1 MDTSIERG
9 NWVNNIFHKCFTSFH
24 FNKQKNKMTE
34 ILLTIFFISV
44 LLFFLGSGIWVALSM
59 IGVSAIGMMLFTSRP
74 VGDAMATTIWGTS
87 SSWTLTALPL
97 FVWMGEILF
106 RTKLSENLF
115 KGLSPWMQKLPGGL
129 IHVNIV
135 GCALFAAISGSSA
148 ATVATVGKMSIP
160 ELRKRKYPEKI
171 LLGSL
176 AGSGTLGLLIPP
188 SIILI
193 IYGVAV
199 QESIAKLFIAGIIP
213 GIMIALIFMSYVII
227 WSLIN
232 KKIMPKILEEYSFI
246 DKIKRSKQLLPVIIL
261 ILAVIGS
268 IYTGIATATEAA
280 SLGVLGALILS
291 YFQKSLTVETF
302 KSSLL
307 GATKTSCM
315 IAFILAGSTFL
326 SLAMGFTGLPRN
338 LALWIQNMELSPY
351 VLIFVLMIFYIILGM
366 FLDGISAVVLTM
378 AIIEP
383 MIRQA
388 GFDMIWFGIF
398 LVIVVEMA
406 QITPPVGF
414 NLFVLQGLANKDM
427 GYIAKS
433 AFPLFLLMVLAVIL
447 VVIFPEIALWM
458 PEQMIKNIN

>member
-1 MDTSIERG
+1 MAE
-9 NWVNNIFHKCFTSFH
+9 IF
-24 FNKQKNKMTE
+24 
-34 ILLTIFFISV
+34 LTIFFISV
-44 LLFFLGSGIWVALSM
+44 LLFFLGTGIWVAISM

-129 IHVNIV
+129 IHVNVV

-160 ELRKRKYPEKI
+160 ELRKRKYPEKL

-227 WSLIN
+227 WSSLN
-232 KKIMPKILEEYSFI
+232 KEKMPKITENFTFFQKL
-246 DKIKRSKQLLPVIIL
+246 KRSKQLLPVIIL
-261 ILAVIGS
+261 ILGVIGS
-268 IYTGIATATEAA
+268 IYSGIATATEAA
-280 SLGVLGALILS
+280 SLGVVGALLLS
-291 YFQKSLTVETF
+291 YFQKSLNIKTF

-338 LALWIQNMELSPY
+338 LAIWIESMSLSPY

-414 NLFVLQGLANKDM
+414 NLFVLQGMANRDM

-447 VVIFPEIALWM
+447 VVVFPEIALWM
-458 PEQMIKNIN
+458 PQQMIQNIN

>member
-1 MDTSIERG
+1 MIE
-9 NWVNNIFHKCFTSFH
+9 IF
-24 FNKQKNKMTE
+24 
-34 ILLTIFFISV
+34 LTIFFITV
-44 LLFFLGSGIWVALSM
+44 LLFFLGSGIWVAVSM

-129 IHVNIV
+129 IHVNVV

-160 ELRKRKYPEKI
+160 ELRKRNYPEKI

-213 GIMIALIFMSYVII
+213 GIMIALIFMSYVVI

-232 KKIMPKILEEYSFI
+232 KKDMPKIIEEFSFLE
-246 DKIKRSKQLLPVIIL
+246 KIKRSRQLLPVILL
-261 ILAVIGS
+261 ILGVIGS

-280 SLGVLGALILS
+280 SLGVVGALILS
-291 YFQKSLTVETF
+291 YFQKSLTLDTF

-338 LALWIQNMELSPY
+338 LAIWIQNMDLSPY

-414 NLFVLQGLANKDM
+414 NLFVLQGMADKDM
-427 GYIAKS
+427 GYIARS

-458 PEQMIKNIN
+458 PDQMVKNIN

>member
-1 MDTSIERG
+1 
-9 NWVNNIFHKCFTSFH
+9 
-24 FNKQKNKMTE
+24 MTE
-34 ILLTIFFISV
+34 IFLTIFFISI
-44 LLFFLGSGIWVALSM
+44 LLFFLGSGVWVAISM
-59 IGVSAIGMMLFTSRP
+59 IGVSSLGMMLFTSRP

-115 KGLSPWMQKLPGGL
+115 KGLSPWMQRLPGGL
-129 IHVNIV
+129 IHVNVV

-160 ELRKRKYPEKI
+160 ELRKRNYPEKI

-193 IYGVAV
+193 IYGVTV
-199 QESIAKLFIAGIIP
+199 QESIAKLFMAGILP
-213 GIMIALIFMSYVII
+213 GIMIAIIFMFYVIC

-232 KKIMPKILEEYSFI
+232 KNQMPKSDENFSFLE
-246 DKIKRSKQLLPVIIL
+246 KLGRSKQLLPVIIL
-261 ILAVIGS
+261 ILGVIGS

-280 SLGVLGALILS
+280 SLGVLGALLLS
-291 YFQKSLTVETF
+291 FFQKSLTIKTF
-302 KSSLL
+302 KQSLL

-315 IAFILAGSTFL
+315 IAFILAGSSFL

-338 LALWIQNMELSPY
+338 LAIWIESMELSPY
-351 VLIFVLMIFYIILGM
+351 LLIFVLTIFYIILGM

-398 LVIVVEMA
+398 LVVVVEMA

-414 NLFVLQGLANKDM
+414 NLFVLQGMANKDM

-433 AFPLFLLMVLAVIL
+433 AFPLFLLMIFATIIII
-447 VVIFPEIALWM
+447 IFPEIALWL
-458 PEQMIKNIN
+458 PQQMVQNLN

>member
-1 MDTSIERG
+1 
-9 NWVNNIFHKCFTSFH
+9 
-24 FNKQKNKMTE
+24 MTE
-34 ILLTIFFISV
+34 IFLTIFFISI
-44 LLFFLGSGIWVALSM
+44 LLFFLGTGIWVAISM
-59 IGVSAIGMMLFTSRP
+59 VGVSAFGMMLFTSRP
-74 VGDAMATTIWGTS
+74 VGDAMATTIWGTT

-115 KGLSPWMQKLPGGL
+115 EGLSPWMQKLPGGL
-129 IHVNIV
+129 IHVNVV

-160 ELRKRKYPEKI
+160 ELRKRNYPEKI

-193 IYGVAV
+193 IYGVTV
-199 QESIAKLFIAGIIP
+199 QESIAKLFIAGIFP
-213 GIMIALIFMSYVII
+213 GIMIAILFMFYVII
-227 WSLIN
+227 WSLLN
-232 KKIMPKILEEYSFI
+232 KKIMPISFEKFSFLEKIR
-246 DKIKRSKQLLPVIIL
+246 RSKQLLPVIIL

-280 SLGVLGALILS
+280 SLGVVGALLLS
-291 YFQKSLTVETF
+291 YLQKSLTLETF
-302 KSSLL
+302 KQSLL

-315 IAFILAGSTFL
+315 IAFILAGSSFL

-338 LALWIQNMELSPY
+338 LAIWIEGMELSPY
-351 VLIFVLMIFYIILGM
+351 ILIIVLMVFYIILGM

-398 LVIVVEMA
+398 LVVVVEMA

-414 NLFVLQGLANKDM
+414 NLFVLQGMANKDM
-427 GYIAKS
+427 GFIAKS
-433 AFPLFLLMVLAVIL
+433 AFPLFLLMIMAVIL
-447 VVIFPEIALWM
+447 IIIFPELALWL
-458 PEQMIKNIN
+458 PTQMVQNIL

>member
-1 MDTSIERG
+1 
-9 NWVNNIFHKCFTSFH
+9 
-24 FNKQKNKMTE
+24 MTE
-34 ILLTIFFISV
+34 IFLTIFFISV

-59 IGVSAIGMMLFTSRP
+59 IGVSSIGMMLFTSRP

-129 IHVNIV
+129 IHVNVV

-160 ELRKRKYPEKI
+160 ELRKRNYPEKI

-232 KKIMPKILEEYSFI
+232 KKEMPKILEEYSLFE
-246 DKIKRSKQLLPVIIL
+246 KVKRSKQLLPVILL

-268 IYTGIATATEAA
+268 IYTGVATATEAA
-280 SLGVLGALILS
+280 SLGVVGALILS
-291 YFQKSLTVETF
+291 YFQKSLTLDTF

-338 LALWIQNMELSPY
+338 LAIWIQNMDLSPY

-414 NLFVLQGLANKDM
+414 NLFVLQGMANRDM

-433 AFPLFLLMVLAVIL
+433 AFPLFMLMVLAVIL

-458 PEQMIKNIN
+458 PEQMVKNIN

>member
-1 MDTSIERG
+1 
-9 NWVNNIFHKCFTSFH
+9 
-24 FNKQKNKMTE
+24 MTE
-34 ILLTIFFISV
+34 IFLTTFFISV

-129 IHVNIV
+129 IHVNVV

-160 ELRKRKYPEKI
+160 ELRKRNYPEKI

-199 QESIAKLFIAGIIP
+199 QESIAKLFIAGILP

-232 KKIMPKILEEYSFI
+232 KTEMPKISDDFSFLE
-246 DKIKRSKQLLPVIIL
+246 KVKRSKQLLPVILL
-261 ILAVIGS
+261 ILGVIGS

-280 SLGVLGALILS
+280 SLGVVGALILS
-291 YFQKSLTVETF
+291 YFQKSLNLDTF

-338 LALWIQNMELSPY
+338 LAIWIQSLELSPY

-414 NLFVLQGLANKDM
+414 NLFVLQGMANKDM
-427 GYIAKS
+427 GYIARS
-433 AFPLFLLMVLAVIL
+433 AFPLFLLMILAVIL

>member
-1 MDTSIERG
+1 MSEFFL
-9 NWVNNIFHKCFTSFH
+9 V
-24 FNKQKNKMTE
+24 
-34 ILLTIFFISV
+34 IFFISI
-44 LLFFLGSGIWVALSM
+44 LLIFLGSGVWVAISM
-59 IGVSAIGMMLFTSRP
+59 VGVSAIGMLIFTTRP

-97 FVWMGEILF
+97 FVWMGEILY

-115 KGLSPWMQKLPGGL
+115 KGLAPWMSHLPGGL
-129 IHVNIV
+129 IHVNVV

-160 ELRKRKYPEKI
+160 ELRKRKYPEKL

-193 IYGVAV
+193 IYGVTV

-213 GIMIALIFMSYVII
+213 GIMIAIFFMLYVIG
-227 WSLIN
+227 WSILN
-232 KKIMPKILEEYSFI
+232 KKIMPQVKERFTFQKKIRASM
-246 DKIKRSKQLLPVIIL
+246 QLIPVIVL
-261 ILAVIGS
+261 ITSVIGS

-280 SLGVLGALILS
+280 SLGVVGALILS
-291 YFQKSLTVETF
+291 FFQKSLNKESF
-302 KSSLL
+302 KLSLL

-315 IAFILAGSTFL
+315 IAFILAGSSFL
-326 SLAMGFTGLPRN
+326 ALAMGFTGLPRN
-338 LALWIQNMELSPY
+338 LAIWIQEMNLSPY
-351 VLIFVLMIFYIILGM
+351 VLIFVLTLFYIILGM

-427 GYIAKS
+427 GFIARS
-433 AFPLFLLMVLAVIL
+433 AFPLFLLLVFSVI
-447 VVIFPEIALWM
+447 VIIIFPEIALWL
-458 PEQMIKNIN
+458 PQQMIQTIK

>member
-1 MDTSIERG
+1 MDE
-9 NWVNNIFHKCFTSFH
+9 IF
-24 FNKQKNKMTE
+24 
-34 ILLTIFFISV
+34 LTIFFITV
-44 LLFFLGSGIWVALSM
+44 LLFFLGTGIWVAISM

-129 IHVNIV
+129 IHVNVV

-193 IYGVAV
+193 IYGVTV

-227 WSLIN
+227 WSLTN
-232 KKIMPKILEEYSFI
+232 NKIMPKTYETFSFL
-246 DKIKRSKQLLPVIIL
+246 DKIKKSKQLLPVILL
-261 ILAVIGS
+261 ILGVIGS
-268 IYTGIATATEAA
+268 IYTGLATATEAA
-280 SLGVLGALILS
+280 SLGVVGALILS
-291 YFQKSLTVETF
+291 YFQKSLSLKTF
-302 KSSLL
+302 KESLL

-338 LALWIQNMELSPY
+338 LAIWIESMQLSPY
-351 VLIFVLMIFYIILGM
+351 LLIFVLMIFYIILGM

-398 LVIVVEMA
+398 LVVVVEMA

-414 NLFVLQGLANKDM
+414 NLFVLQGMANKDM
-427 GYIAKS
+427 GYIARS
-433 AFPLFLLMVLAVIL
+433 AFPLFLLMILAVIMII
-447 VVIFPEIALWM
+447 IFPEIALWL
-458 PEQMIKNIN
+458 PEQMVQNLNN

>member
-1 MDTSIERG
+1 MPEL
-9 NWVNNIFHKCFTSFH
+9 
-24 FNKQKNKMTE
+24 
-34 ILLTIFFISV
+34 LLTIFFISI
-44 LLFFLGSGIWVALSM
+44 LLIFLGTGVWVALSM
-59 IGVSAIGMMLFTSRP
+59 IGVSAIGMLIFTTRP

-115 KGLSPWMQKLPGGL
+115 KGLAPWMSRLPGGL
-129 IHVNIV
+129 IHVNVV

-160 ELRKRKYPEKI
+160 ELRKRNYPEKL

-193 IYGVAV
+193 IYGVTV
-199 QESIAKLFIAGIIP
+199 QESIAKLFIAGILP
-213 GIMIALIFMSYVII
+213 GIMIAIFFMFYVIG
-227 WSLIN
+227 WSIIN
-232 KKIMPKILEEYSFI
+232 KKDMPKIEETFSFSR
-246 DKIKRSKQLLPVIIL
+246 KIKDSAQLLPVIIL
-261 ILAVIGS
+261 IASVIGS
-268 IYTGIATATEAA
+268 IYVGIATATEAA
-280 SLGVLGALILS
+280 SLGVVGALVLS
-291 YFQKSLTVETF
+291 FFQKSLTKESF
-302 KSSLL
+302 KLSLL

-315 IAFILAGSTFL
+315 IAFILAGSSFL
-326 SLAMGFTGLPRN
+326 ALAMGFTGLPRN
-338 LALWIQNMELSPY
+338 LAIWIQEMNLSPY
-351 VLIFVLMIFYIILGM
+351 VLIFVLTIFYIILGM

-414 NLFVLQGLANKDM
+414 NLFVLQGMANKDM
-427 GYIAKS
+427 GFIAKS
-433 AFPLFLLMVLAVIL
+433 AFPLFLLMILAV
-447 VVIFPEIALWM
+447 VVIIIFPDIALWL
-458 PEQMIKNIN
+458 PEQMIQTLK

>member
-1 MDTSIERG
+1 MP
-9 NWVNNIFHKCFTSFH
+9 
-24 FNKQKNKMTE
+24 E
-34 ILLTIFFISV
+34 ILLTIFFISI
-44 LLFFLGSGIWVALSM
+44 LLFFLGTGVWVAISM
-59 IGVSAIGMMLFTSRP
+59 ISVSAIGMMLFTSRP

-106 RTKLSENLF
+106 RTKLSKNLF
-115 KGLSPWMQKLPGGL
+115 EGLSPWLQKLPGGL
-129 IHVNIV
+129 IHVNVV

-193 IYGVAV
+193 IYGVTV
-199 QESIAKLFIAGIIP
+199 QESIAKLFIAGILP
-213 GIMIALIFMSYVII
+213 GIMIAVIFMLYVVF
-227 WSLIN
+227 WSLLN
-232 KKIMPKILEEYSFI
+232 KKIMPKSVENFSFFQ
-246 DKIKRSKQLLPVIIL
+246 KIKKSRQLLPIIIL
-261 ILAVIGS
+261 ILGVIGS

-280 SLGVLGALILS
+280 SLGVVGALILS
-291 YFQKSLTVETF
+291 YFQKSLNLKTF
-302 KSSLL
+302 KESLL

-315 IAFILAGSTFL
+315 IAFILAGSSFL

-338 LALWIQNMELSPY
+338 LAIWIQNMNLSPY
-351 VLIFVLMIFYIILGM
+351 TLIFVLMVFYIILGM

-398 LVIVVEMA
+398 LVVVVEMA

-414 NLFVLQGLANKDM
+414 NLFVLQGMANKDM

-433 AFPLFLLMVLAVIL
+433 AFPLFLLMILAVIIII
-447 VVIFPEIALWM
+447 IFPEIALWL
-458 PEQMIKNIN
+458 PQQMVQNIS

>member
-1 MDTSIERG
+1 
-9 NWVNNIFHKCFTSFH
+9 
-24 FNKQKNKMTE
+24 MTE
-34 ILLTIFFISV
+34 IYLTIFFISL
-44 LLFFLGSGIWVALSM
+44 LLFLLGSGIWVALSM
-59 IGVSAIGMMLFTSRP
+59 IAVSAVGMLLFTTRP

-115 KGLSPWMQKLPGGL
+115 KGLSPWLSKLPGGL
-129 IHVNIV
+129 VHVNVV

-160 ELRKRKYPEKI
+160 ELRKRKYPEKV

-193 IYGVAV
+193 IYGVTI
-199 QESIAKLFIAGIIP
+199 EDSIAKLFMAGILP
-213 GIMIALIFMSYVII
+213 GIMIALMFMLYVIF
-227 WSLIN
+227 WSILN
-232 KKIMPKILEEYSFI
+232 KKLMPKSVESFSFLE
-246 DKIKRSKQLLPVIIL
+246 KVQGSKQLLPVILL
-261 ILAVIGS
+261 ITSVIGS

-280 SLGVLGALILS
+280 SLGVVGALILS
-291 YFQKSLTVETF
+291 FFQGTLNKNTF
-302 KSSLL
+302 NLSLL

-338 LALWIQNMELSPY
+338 LAIWIDGMNLSPY
-351 VLIFVLMIFYIILGM
+351 TLLFVLTIFYIILGM

-388 GFDMIWFGIF
+388 GFDMIWFGIY

-414 NLFVLQGLANKDM
+414 NLFVLQSMANKDM
-427 GYIAKS
+427 GFIARS
-433 AFPLFLLMVLAVIL
+433 AFPLFLLMILAVII
-447 VVIFPEIALWM
+447 VIIFPEIALWLPNKM
-458 PEQMIKNIN
+458 SANIN

>member
-1 MDTSIERG
+1 MNE
-9 NWVNNIFHKCFTSFH
+9 IF
-24 FNKQKNKMTE
+24 
-34 ILLTIFFISV
+34 LTIFFISL
-44 LLFFLGSGIWVALSM
+44 LLFLLGSGVWVALSM
-59 IGVSAIGMMLFTSRP
+59 IAVSAIGMMLFTTRP

-115 KGLSPWMQKLPGGL
+115 KGLSPWLSRLPGGL
-129 IHVNIV
+129 IHVNVV
-135 GCALFAAISGSSA
+135 GCGLFAAISGSSA

-193 IYGVAV
+193 IYGVTI
-199 QESIAKLFIAGIIP
+199 EDSIAKLFMAGILP
-213 GIMIALIFMSYVII
+213 GIMLAVIFMLYVVI
-227 WSLIN
+227 WSIIN
-232 KKIMPKILEEYSFI
+232 KKQMPIISENFSFLE
-246 DKIKRSKQLLPVIIL
+246 KIKKSKQLLPVVLL
-261 ILAVIGS
+261 ITAVIGS

-280 SLGVLGALILS
+280 SLGVVGALILS
-291 YFQKSLTVETF
+291 LFQGTLNKDSF
-302 KSSLL
+302 KLSLL

-338 LALWIQNMELSPY
+338 LAIWIQELNLSPY
-351 VLIFVLMIFYIILGM
+351 MLIFILTIFYIILGM

-388 GFDMIWFGIF
+388 GFDMIWFGIY

-414 NLFVLQGLANKDM
+414 NLFVLQGMANKDM
-427 GYIAKS
+427 SFIAKS
-433 AFPLFLLMVLAVIL
+433 AFPLFLLMIFAVIL
-447 VVIFPEIALWM
+447 IIIFPEIALWL
-458 PEQMIKNIN
+458 PDQMSQNIN

>member
-1 MDTSIERG
+1 
-9 NWVNNIFHKCFTSFH
+9 
-24 FNKQKNKMTE
+24 MTE

-129 IHVNIV
+129 IHVNVV

-160 ELRKRKYPEKI
+160 ELRKRNYPEKI

-193 IYGVAV
+193 IYGVTV
-199 QESIAKLFIAGIIP
+199 EESIAKLFIAGIIP
-213 GIMIALIFMSYVII
+213 GIGLALLFMIYVVA
-227 WSLIN
+227 WSLKN
-232 KKIMPKILEEYSFI
+232 KKIMPVISEDFSFTE
-246 DKIKRSKQLLPVIIL
+246 KIKQSGQLLPVILL
-261 ILAVIGS
+261 IFAVIGS
-268 IYTGIATATEAA
+268 IYAGIATATEAA
-280 SLGVLGALILS
+280 SLGVLGALVLS
-291 YFQKSLTVETF
+291 FFQKSLTKDSF
-302 KSSLL
+302 SKSLL

-315 IAFILAGSTFL
+315 IAFILAGSSFL
-326 SLAMGFTGLPRN
+326 TLAMAFTGLPKN
-338 LALWIQNMELSPY
+338 LAVFIDTLQLSPY
-351 VLIFVLMIFYIILGM
+351 MLLLVLTIFYIILGM

-388 GFDMIWFGIF
+388 GFDMIWFGIY

-414 NLFVLQGLANKDM
+414 NLFVLQGMAKKDM
-427 GYIAKS
+427 GFIARS
-433 AFPLFLLMVLAVIL
+433 AFPLFLLMILAV
-447 VVIFPEIALWM
+447 VIIISFPQLALWL
-458 PEQMIKNIN
+458 PEQMIQPLK

>member
-1 MDTSIERG
+1 
-9 NWVNNIFHKCFTSFH
+9 
-24 FNKQKNKMTE
+24 MTE
-34 ILLTIFFISV
+34 IFLTIFFISV
-44 LLFFLGSGIWVALSM
+44 LLFLLGSGVWVAISM
-59 IGVSAIGMMLFTSRP
+59 IGVSTIGMMLFTSRP

-115 KGLSPWMQKLPGGL
+115 SGLSPWMQKLPGGL
-129 IHVNIV
+129 IHVNVV

-193 IYGVAV
+193 IYGVTV

-213 GIMIALIFMSYVII
+213 GIMIAIIFMGYVII

-232 KKIMPKILEEYSFI
+232 KKSMPKSYENFSFLE
-246 DKIKRSKQLLPVIIL
+246 KIKKSKQLLPVIIL
-261 ILAVIGS
+261 ISSVIGS
-268 IYTGIATATEAA
+268 IYTGVATATEAA
-280 SLGVLGALILS
+280 SLGVVGALILS
-291 YFQKSLTVETF
+291 YFQKSLNKETF
-302 KSSLL
+302 IQSLL

-338 LALWIQNMELSPY
+338 LAIWIESMELSPY
-351 VLIFVLMIFYIILGM
+351 ILIFVLMIFYIILGM

-414 NLFVLQGLANKDM
+414 NLFVLQGMANKDM
-427 GYIAKS
+427 GFIAKS
-433 AFPLFLLMVLAVIL
+433 AFPLFLLMILAVIL

-458 PEQMIKNIN
+458 PNQMVQNIN

>member
-1 MDTSIERG
+1 MPEL
-9 NWVNNIFHKCFTSFH
+9 F
-24 FNKQKNKMTE
+24 
-34 ILLTIFFISV
+34 LTIFFISI
-44 LLFFLGSGIWVALSM
+44 LLFFLGSGVWVAISM
-59 IGVSAIGMMLFTSRP
+59 IGVSSIGMLIFTSRP

-115 KGLSPWMQKLPGGL
+115 KGLAPWMSRLPGGL
-129 IHVNIV
+129 IHVNVV

-160 ELRKRKYPEKI
+160 ELRKRNYPEKL

-193 IYGVAV
+193 IYGVTV

-213 GIMIALIFMSYVII
+213 GIMIAIIFMLYII
-227 WSLIN
+227 TWSIIN
-232 KKIMPKILEEYSFI
+232 KNEMPTSSEIFSLN
-246 DKIKRSKQLLPVIIL
+246 DKMKGLKQLLPVITL
-261 ILAVIGS
+261 ITAVIGS
-268 IYTGIATATEAA
+268 IYMGIATATEAA
-280 SLGVLGALILS
+280 SLGVVGALILS
-291 YFQKSLTVETF
+291 FFQKTLTKETF
-302 KSSLL
+302 KLSLL

-315 IAFILAGSTFL
+315 IAFILAGSSFL

-338 LALWIQNMELSPY
+338 LAIWIQEMNLSPY
-351 VLIFVLMIFYIILGM
+351 VLIFVLTIFYIVLGM

-398 LVIVVEMA
+398 LVVVVEMA

-414 NLFVLQGLANKDM
+414 NLFVLQGMANKDM

-433 AFPLFLLMVLAVIL
+433 AFPLFLLLILAVIII
-447 VVIFPEIALWM
+447 VIFPEISLWL
-458 PEQMIKNIN
+458 PEQMIQKISW

>member
-1 MDTSIERG
+1 
-9 NWVNNIFHKCFTSFH
+9 
-24 FNKQKNKMTE
+24 MTE
-34 ILLTIFFISV
+34 IFLTIFFISV

-115 KGLSPWMQKLPGGL
+115 KGLSPWMQNLPGGL
-129 IHVNIV
+129 IHVNVV

-160 ELRKRKYPEKI
+160 ELRKRNYPEKI

-213 GIMIALIFMSYVII
+213 GIMIALILMSYVII

-232 KKIMPKILEEYSFI
+232 KKEMPKILEDYSFLE
-246 DKIKRSKQLLPVIIL
+246 KIKRSKQLLPVILL
-261 ILAVIGS
+261 ISSVIGS

-280 SLGVLGALILS
+280 SLGVGGALILS
-291 YFQKSLTVETF
+291 YFQKSLTLESF

-338 LALWIQNMELSPY
+338 LAVWIQNMELSPY

-366 FLDGISAVVLTM
+366 FLDGISAVLLTM

-414 NLFVLQGLANKDM
+414 NLFVLQGMANKDM
-427 GYIAKS
+427 GYIARS
-433 AFPLFLLMVLAVIL
+433 AFPLFLLMVLAVVL

-458 PEQMIKNIN
+458 PEQMVNKLN

>member
-1 MDTSIERG
+1 MDE
-9 NWVNNIFHKCFTSFH
+9 IF
-24 FNKQKNKMTE
+24 
-34 ILLTIFFISV
+34 LTIFFITV
-44 LLFFLGSGIWVALSM
+44 LLFFLGTGIWVAISM

-129 IHVNIV
+129 IHVNVV

-193 IYGVAV
+193 IYGVTV
-199 QESIAKLFIAGIIP
+199 QESIAKLFIAGIFP

-232 KKIMPKILEEYSFI
+232 NKIMPRSYERFSFL
-246 DKIKRSKQLLPVIIL
+246 DKIKKSKQLLPVILL
-261 ILAVIGS
+261 ILGVIGS
-268 IYTGIATATEAA
+268 IYTGVATATEAA
-280 SLGVLGALILS
+280 SLGVVGALILS
-291 YFQKSLTVETF
+291 YFQKSLSLKTF
-302 KSSLL
+302 KESLL

-338 LALWIQNMELSPY
+338 LAIWIEGMQLSPY
-351 VLIFVLMIFYIILGM
+351 LLIFVLMIFYIILGM

-398 LVIVVEMA
+398 LVVVVEMA

-414 NLFVLQGLANKDM
+414 NLFVLQGMANKDM
-427 GYIAKS
+427 GYIARS
-433 AFPLFLLMVLAVIL
+433 AFPLFLLMILAVIMII
-447 VVIFPEIALWM
+447 IFPEIALWL
-458 PEQMIKNIN
+458 PEQMVQNLNN

>member
-1 MDTSIERG
+1 MNE
-9 NWVNNIFHKCFTSFH
+9 IF
-24 FNKQKNKMTE
+24 
-34 ILLTIFFISV
+34 LTIFFISL
-44 LLFFLGSGIWVALSM
+44 LLFLLGSGVWVALSM
-59 IGVSAIGMMLFTSRP
+59 IAVSAIGMMLFTTRP

-115 KGLSPWMQKLPGGL
+115 KGLSPWLSKLPGGL
-129 IHVNIV
+129 IHVNVV
-135 GCALFAAISGSSA
+135 GCGLFAAISGSSA

-193 IYGVAV
+193 IYGVTI
-199 QESIAKLFIAGIIP
+199 EDSIAKLFMAGILP
-213 GIMIALIFMSYVII
+213 GIMLAIIFMLYVVI
-227 WSLIN
+227 WSILN
-232 KKIMPKILEEYSFI
+232 KSQMPKISENFTLME
-246 DKIKRSKQLLPVIIL
+246 KIKRSKQLLPVVIL

-268 IYTGIATATEAA
+268 IYTGVATATEAA
-280 SLGVLGALILS
+280 SLGVVGALILS
-291 YFQKSLTVETF
+291 LFQGTLNKNSF
-302 KSSLL
+302 KLSLL

-338 LALWIQNMELSPY
+338 LAIWIQELNLSPY
-351 VLIFVLMIFYIILGM
+351 MLIFILTIFYIILGM

-388 GFDMIWFGIF
+388 GFDMIWFGIY

-414 NLFVLQGLANKDM
+414 NLFVLQGMANKDM
-427 GYIAKS
+427 SFIAKS
-433 AFPLFLLMVLAVIL
+433 AFPLFLLMILALIIII
-447 VVIFPEIALWM
+447 IFPEIALWLPNKM
-458 PEQMIKNIN
+458 SQNIN

>member
-1 MDTSIERG
+1 MPEL
-9 NWVNNIFHKCFTSFH
+9 F
-24 FNKQKNKMTE
+24 
-34 ILLTIFFISV
+34 LTFFFISI
-44 LLFFLGSGIWVALSM
+44 LLFFLGSGVWVAISM
-59 IGVSAIGMMLFTSRP
+59 IGVSSIGMLIFTSRP
-74 VGDAMATTIWGTS
+74 VGDAMATTMWGTS

-115 KGLSPWMQKLPGGL
+115 TGLAPWMSRLPGGL
-129 IHVNIV
+129 IHVNVV

-160 ELRKRKYPEKI
+160 ELRKRNYPEKL

-193 IYGVAV
+193 IYGVTV

-213 GIMIALIFMSYVII
+213 GVMIAIIFMLYVII
-227 WSLIN
+227 WSIIN
-232 KKIMPKILEEYSFI
+232 KKEMPTVNENFSLSE
-246 DKIKRSKQLLPVIIL
+246 KIKGSKQLLPVIIL
-261 ILAVIGS
+261 ITAVIGS
-268 IYTGIATATEAA
+268 IYAGVATATEAA
-280 SLGVLGALILS
+280 SLGVVGALILS
-291 YFQKSLTVETF
+291 FFQKTLNKETF
-302 KSSLL
+302 KLSLL

-315 IAFILAGSTFL
+315 IAFILAGSSFL
-326 SLAMGFTGLPRN
+326 SLAMGFTGLPRS
-338 LALWIQNMELSPY
+338 LAIWIEEMNLSPY
-351 VLIFVLMIFYIILGM
+351 VLIIVLTIFYIILGM

-398 LVIVVEMA
+398 LVVVVEMA

-414 NLFVLQGLANKDM
+414 NLFVLQGMANKDM
-427 GYIAKS
+427 GFIAKS
-433 AFPLFLLMVLAVIL
+433 AFPLFLLLILAVMLII
-447 VVIFPEIALWM
+447 IFPNIALWL
-458 PEQMIKNIN
+458 PEQMGQNIS

>member
-1 MDTSIERG
+1 
-9 NWVNNIFHKCFTSFH
+9 
-24 FNKQKNKMTE
+24 MTE
-34 ILLTIFFISV
+34 IFLIIFFISV
-44 LLFFLGSGIWVALSM
+44 LLFFLGSGIWVAISM
-59 IGVSAIGMMLFTSRP
+59 IGVSTIGMMLFTSRP

-115 KGLSPWMQKLPGGL
+115 AGLSPWMQKLPGGL
-129 IHVNIV
+129 IHVNVV

-193 IYGVAV
+193 IYGVTV

-213 GIMIALIFMSYVII
+213 GIMIALIFMSYVMI

-232 KKIMPKILEEYSFI
+232 KKSIPKYVENFSFLE
-246 DKIKRSKQLLPVIIL
+246 KIRKSKQLLPVIIL
-261 ILAVIGS
+261 ISAVIGS
-268 IYTGIATATEAA
+268 IYTGVATATEAA
-280 SLGVLGALILS
+280 SLGVVGALILS
-291 YFQKSLTVETF
+291 YFQKSLTIETF
-302 KSSLL
+302 KQSLL

-338 LALWIQNMELSPY
+338 LAIWIQNMELSPY

-414 NLFVLQGLANKDM
+414 NLFVLQGMANKDM
-427 GYIAKS
+427 GFIARS
-433 AFPLFLLMVLAVIL
+433 AFPLFLLMILAVIL

-458 PEQMIKNIN
+458 PQQMVQNIN

>member
-1 MDTSIERG
+1 
-9 NWVNNIFHKCFTSFH
+9 
-24 FNKQKNKMTE
+24 MTE

-44 LLFFLGSGIWVALSM
+44 LLIFLGSGIWVAISM
-59 IGVSAIGMMLFTSRP
+59 VGVSSIGMMLFTTRP
-74 VGDAMATTIWGTS
+74 VGDAMATTIWGAS

-115 KGLSPWMQKLPGGL
+115 EGLSPWMQKLPGGL
-129 IHVNIV
+129 VHVNVV

-160 ELRKRKYPEKI
+160 ELRKRKYPESI

-193 IYGVAV
+193 IYGVTV
-199 QESIAKLFIAGIIP
+199 QESIAKLFIAGIVP
-213 GIMIALIFMSYVII
+213 GLMIALIFMKYVMI

-232 KKIMPKILEEYSFI
+232 KKSMPTF
-246 DKIKRSKQLLPVIIL
+246 KQDFSLMEKVRKSGKLIPVILL
-261 ILAVIGS
+261 IVSVIGS

-280 SLGVLGALILS
+280 SLGVVGALILS
-291 YFQKSLTVETF
+291 YFQKSLSLRTF
-302 KSSLL
+302 KESLL

-315 IAFILAGSTFL
+315 IAFILAGATFL

-338 LALWIQNMELSPY
+338 LALWIEGMELSPY
-351 VLIFVLMIFYIILGM
+351 VLIFVLMIFNILLGM

-388 GFDMIWFGIF
+388 GFDMIWFGVF

-414 NLFVLQGLANKDM
+414 NLFVLQGMANKDM
-427 GYIAKS
+427 GYIARS
-433 AFPLFLLMVLAVIL
+433 AFPLFLLMIFAVIL

>member
-1 MDTSIERG
+1 MPEL
-9 NWVNNIFHKCFTSFH
+9 F
-24 FNKQKNKMTE
+24 
-34 ILLTIFFISV
+34 LTIFFISI
-44 LLFFLGSGIWVALSM
+44 LLIFLGTGIWVALSM
-59 IGVSAIGMMLFTSRP
+59 VGVSAIGMFLFTSRP

-115 KGLSPWMQKLPGGL
+115 KGLAPWMSRLPGGL
-129 IHVNIV
+129 IHVNVV

-160 ELRKRKYPEKI
+160 ELRKRNYPEKL

-193 IYGVAV
+193 IYGVTV
-199 QESIAKLFIAGIIP
+199 QESIAKLFIAGIFP
-213 GIMIALIFMSYVII
+213 GIMIAIFFMLYVIG
-227 WSLIN
+227 WSLLN
-232 KKIMPKILEEYSFI
+232 KNSMPKMNETFSFSQ
-246 DKIKRSKQLLPVIIL
+246 KIKQSGQLIPVIVL

-268 IYTGIATATEAA
+268 IYVGIATATEAA
-280 SLGVLGALILS
+280 SLGVVGALILS
-291 YFQKSLTVETF
+291 FFQKSLNKETF
-302 KSSLL
+302 KLSLL

-315 IAFILAGSTFL
+315 IAFILAGSAFL

-338 LALWIQNMELSPY
+338 LAIWINEMGLSPY
-351 VLIFVLMIFYIILGM
+351 VLIMVLTLFYIILGM

-388 GFDMIWFGIF
+388 GFDMIWFGVF

-414 NLFVLQGLANKDM
+414 NLFVLQGMAEKDM
-427 GYIAKS
+427 GFIAKS
-433 AFPLFLLMVLAVIL
+433 AFPLFLLMIVAV
-447 VVIFPEIALWM
+447 VVIIIFPEIALWL
-458 PEQMIKNIN
+458 PQQMIQPLN

>member
-1 MDTSIERG
+1 MP
-9 NWVNNIFHKCFTSFH
+9 
-24 FNKQKNKMTE
+24 E

-59 IGVSAIGMMLFTSRP
+59 IGVSAVGMMLFTSRP

-106 RTKLSENLF
+106 RTRLSENLF

-129 IHVNIV
+129 IHVNVV

-160 ELRKRKYPEKI
+160 ELRKRNYPEKI

-227 WSLIN
+227 WSLVN
-232 KKIMPKILEEYSFI
+232 KKDMPKMIEEYSFFE
-246 DKIKRSKQLLPVIIL
+246 KLKRSKQLLPVIIL
-261 ILAVIGS
+261 ISAVIGS

-280 SLGVLGALILS
+280 SLGVVGALILS
-291 YFQKSLTVETF
+291 YFQKSLNLETF

-338 LALWIQNMELSPY
+338 LAIWIQNMDLSPY

-414 NLFVLQGLANKDM
+414 NLFVLQGMANKDM
-427 GYIAKS
+427 GYIARS
-433 AFPLFLLMVLAVIL
+433 AFPLFLLMVLAVVL

-458 PEQMIKNIN
+458 PEQMVKNLN

>member
-1 MDTSIERG
+1 
-9 NWVNNIFHKCFTSFH
+9 
-24 FNKQKNKMTE
+24 MTE

-129 IHVNIV
+129 IHVNVV

-160 ELRKRKYPEKI
+160 ELRKRNYPEKI

-232 KKIMPKILEEYSFI
+232 KKSMPKIIEEYSFFE
-246 DKIKRSKQLLPVIIL
+246 KIKRSKQLLPVIIL

-280 SLGVLGALILS
+280 SLGVVGALILS
-291 YFQKSLTVETF
+291 YFQKSLTLKTF

-366 FLDGISAVVLTM
+366 YLDGISAVVLTM

-414 NLFVLQGLANKDM
+414 NLFVLQGMAKKDM
-427 GYIAKS
+427 GYIARS

>member
-1 MDTSIERG
+1 MP
-9 NWVNNIFHKCFTSFH
+9 
-24 FNKQKNKMTE
+24 E
-34 ILLTIFFISV
+34 ILLTIFFISI
-44 LLFFLGSGIWVALSM
+44 LLFFLGTGVWVAISM
-59 IGVSAIGMMLFTSRP
+59 ISVSAIGMMLFTSRP

-106 RTKLSENLF
+106 RTKLSKNLF
-115 KGLSPWMQKLPGGL
+115 EGLSPWMQKLPGGL
-129 IHVNIV
+129 IHVNVV

-193 IYGVAV
+193 IYGVTV
-199 QESIAKLFIAGIIP
+199 QESIAKLFIAGILP
-213 GIMIALIFMSYVII
+213 GIMIAVIFMLYVIF
-227 WSLIN
+227 WSLLN
-232 KKIMPKILEEYSFI
+232 KKIMPKSGENFSFFQ
-246 DKIKRSKQLLPVIIL
+246 KIKKSRQLLPVIIL
-261 ILAVIGS
+261 ILGVIGS

-280 SLGVLGALILS
+280 SLGVVGALILS
-291 YFQKSLTVETF
+291 YFQKSLNLKTF
-302 KSSLL
+302 KESLL

-315 IAFILAGSTFL
+315 IAFILAGSSFL

-338 LALWIQNMELSPY
+338 LAIWIQNMNLSPY
-351 VLIFVLMIFYIILGM
+351 TLIFVLMVFYIILGM

-398 LVIVVEMA
+398 LVVVVEMA

-414 NLFVLQGLANKDM
+414 NLFVLQGMANKDM

-433 AFPLFLLMVLAVIL
+433 AFPLFLLMILAVVIII
-447 VVIFPEIALWM
+447 IFPEIALWL
-458 PEQMIKNIN
+458 PQQMVQNIS

>member
-1 MDTSIERG
+1 
-9 NWVNNIFHKCFTSFH
+9 
-24 FNKQKNKMTE
+24 MTE

-129 IHVNIV
+129 IHVNVV

-160 ELRKRKYPEKI
+160 ELRKRNYPEKI

-227 WSLIN
+227 WSSIN
-232 KKIMPKILEEYSFI
+232 KKSMPKMIEEYSFFE
-246 DKIKRSKQLLPVIIL
+246 KIKRSKQLLPVIIL

-280 SLGVLGALILS
+280 SLGVVGALILS
-291 YFQKSLTVETF
+291 YFQKSLTLKTF

-414 NLFVLQGLANKDM
+414 NLFVLQGMAKKDM
-427 GYIAKS
+427 GYIARS

>member
-1 MDTSIERG
+1 
-9 NWVNNIFHKCFTSFH
+9 
-24 FNKQKNKMTE
+24 MTE
-34 ILLTIFFISV
+34 IFLTIFFITV

-115 KGLSPWMQKLPGGL
+115 RGLSPWMQRLPGGL
-129 IHVNIV
+129 IHVNVV

-160 ELRKRKYPEKI
+160 ELRKRNYPEKI

-199 QESIAKLFIAGIIP
+199 QESIAKLFIAGILP

-227 WSLIN
+227 WSLLN
-232 KKIMPKILEEYSFI
+232 KKQMPSITEDYSLVE
-246 DKIKRSKQLLPVIIL
+246 KIKKSKQLLPVILL
-261 ILAVIGS
+261 IFAVIGS

-280 SLGVLGALILS
+280 SLGVIGALILS
-291 YFQKSLTVETF
+291 YFQKSLSLDTF

-338 LALWIQNMELSPY
+338 LAIWIQDMNLSPY

-414 NLFVLQGLANKDM
+414 NLFVLQGMANRDM
-427 GYIAKS
+427 GFIAKS
-433 AFPLFLLMVLAVIL
+433 AFPLFLLMVLAVVL

-458 PEQMIKNIN
+458 PEKMVQNLN